1 MKRKK
6 TSLICLF
13 TFLLVSS
20 FSVPKINLVNST
32 GIQSVYS
39 LISIELNGLT
49 KDNLTAQ
56 LLIFNETSQTYEENE
71 ILKNEIIEDLNWL
84 SHQISG
90 LDGILVHNFNDTV
103 LPGKVDFLLANVS
116 YDNNTMYE
124 QLSNMIESDN
134 DRWWYVESVAP
145 SIIPPDG
152 LNSGYAFAIQG
163 PLDITEFRTFNKSIQ
178 DNGNVTILDFRSKDG
193 IIASKFINDGEK
205 WVENNAFSDILIS
218 SILSL
223 KNMIFEIDN
232 ISMNWPKSNWA
243 EEKGL
248 PLLLLLPLLNLSE
261 PLVFNISNE
270 TNRYVSDFMNLGEIG
285 IKIYCKDDLT
295 EGEIRIV
302 HKVFD
307 TIIASNWYINNF
319 VGLLYSGNNIDFTF
333 IVLGLSTLIFALV
346 ILRRKK
352 KRVKTTEIQ

>member
-1 MKRKK
+1 MKKKK
-6 TSLICLF
+6 TSLICLYS
-13 TFLLVSS
+13 FLLVSS
-20 FSVPKINLVNST
+20 FSIPNINLVNST

-56 LLIFNETSQTYEENE
+56 LLIFNETSQTYEENG
-71 ILKNEIIEDLNWL
+71 ILKNEIIDNLNWL
-84 SHQISG
+84 SHQISD

-103 LPGKVDFLLANVS
+103 LLGKVDFLLANVS
-116 YDNNTMYE
+116 YDNNSMYE

-134 DRWWYVESVAP
+134 DRWWYVETVSP

-152 LNSGYAFAIQG
+152 LNSGYAFVNSG
-163 PLDITEFRTFNKSIQ
+163 PLDFSEFQTFNRSIH

-193 IIASKFINDGEK
+193 IIASTFINDGEK
-205 WVENNAFSDILIS
+205 WVENNEFHDILSS

-232 ISMNWPKSNWA
+232 ISINWPKSNWA
-243 EEKGL
+243 EEED
-248 PLLLLLPLLNLSE
+248 LPLLNLSE

-270 TNRYVSDFMNLGEIG
+270 TLRASDFMNLGEIDV
-285 IKIYCKDDLT
+285 KIYCKDDLT

-307 TIIASNWYINNF
+307 TIIASNWYVNNF
-319 VGLLYSGNNIDFTF
+319 VSILYADNNIDFTF
-333 IVLGLSTLIFALV
+333 LVLGLSTLTFALV
-346 ILRRKK
+346 ILSRKK
-352 KRVKTTEIQ
+352 KRVKTTRLQ

>member
-13 TFLLVSS
+13 MFLLVSS
-20 FSVPKINLVNST
+20 FSVPNISLVNST
-32 GIQSVYS
+32 DIPSIYS

-56 LLIFNETSQTYEENE
+56 LLIFNETSQIYKENE
-71 ILKNEIIEDLNWL
+71 ILRNEIIEDLNWL

-90 LDGILVHNFNDTV
+90 LDDILIHNFNDTV

-116 YDNNTMYE
+116 YDNNSMYE

-134 DRWWYVESVAP
+134 DRWWYVETVAP
-145 SIIPPDG
+145 SIIPSDG
-152 LNSGYAFAIQG
+152 SNSGYAFVNQG
-163 PLDITEFRTFNKSIQ
+163 PLDLTEFWTFNRSIQ
-178 DNGNVTILDFRSKDG
+178 DNGNVTILDFRSKDW
-193 IIASKFINDGEK
+193 IIASTFINDGEK
-205 WVENNAFSDILIS
+205 WVENSEFHDILIS

-232 ISMNWPKSNWA
+232 ISMNWPKSNRA
-243 EEKGL
+243 EEKA
-248 PLLLLLPLLNLSE
+248 LPLLNLSE
-261 PLVFNISNE
+261 PLVFFNISNE
-270 TNRYVSDFMNLGEIG
+270 TFRASDFMDLGWID
-285 IKIYCKDDLT
+285 IKIYYKDGLT

-307 TIIASNWYINNF
+307 MIIASNWYVNNF
-319 VGLLYSGNNIDFTF
+319 VALEYAGNNIDFTF
-333 IVLGLSTLIFALV
+333 LVLGLSAFIFVLA
-346 ILRRKK
+346 ILSRKK
-352 KRVKTTEIQ
+352 KSKNY

>member
-1 MKRKK
+1 M
-6 TSLICLF
+6 
-13 TFLLVSS
+13 FLLVSS
-20 FSVPKINLVNST
+20 FSIPNINLVNST

-49 KDNLTAQ
+49 KNNLTAQ
-56 LLIFNETSQTYEENE
+56 LLIFNETSQTYKENE

-90 LDGILVHNFNDTV
+90 LDDILVHNFNDTV
-103 LPGKVDFLLANVS
+103 LPGKVDFLLTNVS
-116 YDNNTMYE
+116 YDNNAMYE

-134 DRWWYVESVAP
+134 DRWWYVEKVAP
-145 SIIPPDG
+145 SIIPSDG
-152 LNSGYAFAIQG
+152 SNSGYAFVQG
-163 PLDITEFRTFNKSIQ
+163 PLDLTEFQTFNKSVQ

-193 IIASKFINDGEK
+193 IIASTFINDGEK
-205 WVENNAFSDILIS
+205 WVENSEFHDILIS

-232 ISMNWPKSNWA
+232 INMNWPKSNWA
-243 EEKGL
+243 EEKA
-248 PLLLLLPLLNLSE
+248 LPLLNLSE

-270 TNRYVSDFMNLGEIG
+270 TFRASDFMDLGWIDT
-285 IKIYCKDDLT
+285 KIYYKDGLT

-307 TIIASNWYINNF
+307 TIIASNWYVNNF
-319 VGLLYSGNNIDFTF
+319 VALEYVSNNIDFTF
-333 IVLGLSTLIFALV
+333 LVLGLSTLIFALV
-346 ILRRKK
+346 ILSRKK
-352 KRVKTTEIQ
+352 KRVKTIELQ

>member
-13 TFLLVSS
+13 MFLLVSS
-20 FSVPKINLVNST
+20 FSIPNISLVNST
-32 GIQSVYS
+32 DIPSIYS

-56 LLIFNETSQTYEENE
+56 LLIFNETSQIYKENE
-71 ILKNEIIEDLNWL
+71 ILRNEIIEDLNWL

-134 DRWWYVESVAP
+134 DRWWYVETVAP

-152 LNSGYAFAIQG
+152 LNSGYAFANQG
-163 PLDITEFRTFNKSIQ
+163 PLDITEFQTFNISIQ

-193 IIASKFINDGEK
+193 IIASTFINDGEK
-205 WVENNAFSDILIS
+205 WVENNEFHDILIS

-243 EEKGL
+243 EEKD
-248 PLLLLLPLLNLSE
+248 LPLLNLSE
-261 PLVFNISNE
+261 PLVFNNSNE
-270 TNRYVSDFMNLGEIG
+270 TFRASDFMDLGWIDL
-285 IKIYCKDDLT
+285 KIYCKDGLT

-307 TIIASNWYINNF
+307 MIIASNWYVNNF
-319 VGLLYSGNNIDFTF
+319 VLLEYAGNNIDFTF
-333 IVLGLSTLIFALV
+333 IVLGLSTLVFALV

-352 KRVKTTEIQ
+352 RE

>member
-1 MKRKK
+1 M
-6 TSLICLF
+6 
-13 TFLLVSS
+13 FLLVSS
-20 FSVPKINLVNST
+20 FSVPNINLVNSN

-84 SHQISG
+84 SHQISS

-116 YDNNTMYE
+116 YDNNSMYE

-134 DRWWYVESVAP
+134 DRWWYVETVAP

-152 LNSGYAFAIQG
+152 LNSGYAFVNQA
-163 PLDITEFRTFNKSIQ
+163 PLDITEFRTYNESIQ

-205 WVENNAFSDILIS
+205 WVENNAFHDILIS

-232 ISMNWPKSNWA
+232 ISMNWPKSNRA
-243 EEKGL
+243 EEKAL
-248 PLLLLLPLLNLSE
+248 PSLNLSE
-261 PLVFNISNE
+261 PLVFNVSNDE
-270 TNRYVSDFMNLGEIG
+270 TNRYFSGFRDLGEIG
-285 IKIYCKDDLT
+285 IKIYCNDDLT

-319 VGLLYSGNNIDFTF
+319 VELLYCDNNVDFPF

-346 ILRRKK
+346 ILSRKK
-352 KRVKTTEIQ
+352 KRVKTIELH